1 MGNIGCD
8 SSAEFGRHSI
18 WQVLI
23 RQNAM
28 YFTQVLSSM
37 VPCSIRGSSTVEEN
51 MHVFLNIPDGPR
63 LDRVLLLV
71 VRFRKF
77 ILNVQLTMYGVHF
90 SALFFFALS
99 RRRPDGTPSERM

>member
-8 SSAEFGRHSI
+8 SSGNWRGRHSI

-51 MHVFLNIPDGPR
+51 MHVFLNDGPR

-77 ILNVQLTMYGVHF
+77 ILMY
-90 SALFFFALS
+90 
-99 RRRPDGTPSERM
+99 